1 MQVVNIFL
9 GSSFRLMSM
18 RRLIGDSIR
27 KINDHWIKN
36 GVQIKLHIW
45 EDFIIGY
52 SGKHKQQEYIDDMVL
67 PSDICIFMFS
77 HRVGIFTQMEL
88 EAKLKQNKDA
98 VFCFRMPH
106 KGSLQQ
112 SVIDSLNEIG
122 VQAKDIVDEHIM
134 CQEVNDVV
142 ENYIYRNITIDSNIN
157 KIKEMYFYTTI
168 PDDLPKVQEEIGTTI
183 RDFDD
188 TTIDEWGIH
197 CVLHPR
203 KQLHLMD
210 ETDHYIPILK
220 NEVSDE
226 DLSELSN
233 GIDKSL
239 DQAHRMRRMSV
250 FDMGNIFKNNVK
262 VHKLLE
268 DAGIFTDKITD
279 MNSLKWKLH
288 KWMRTERKKYFPYQ
302 HVYSNYKMG
311 S

>member
-52 SGKHKQQEYIDDMVL
+52 GGKHKQQEYIDDMVL

-134 CQEVNDVV
+134 CQEVNDIV

-168 PDDLPKVQEEIGTTI
+168 PDDLPKVQEEIG
-183 RDFDD
+183 
-188 TTIDEWGIH
+188 
-197 CVLHPR
+197 
-203 KQLHLMD
+203 
-210 ETDHYIPILK
+210 
-220 NEVSDE
+220 
-226 DLSELSN
+226 
-233 GIDKSL
+233 
-239 DQAHRMRRMSV
+239 
-250 FDMGNIFKNNVK
+250 
-262 VHKLLE
+262 
-268 DAGIFTDKITD
+268 
-279 MNSLKWKLH
+279 
-288 KWMRTERKKYFPYQ
+288 
-302 HVYSNYKMG
+302 
-311 S
+311 